1 MLQTQWKMQHNN
13 VRFLPGTATFRSS
26 NSSTSHNYHSIPFD
40 EPCDNVTSVQSASVH
55 TLNPLL
61 YTLLKKHLGISLY
74 FHWQQGPLVLEKLA
88 CSVEISCSYSALTL
102 FIHHK
107 GCGLFQVTPLYQ
119 RHLCSCTHAPP
130 QVSKSGAGK
139 AWEQG

>member
-13 VRFLPGTATFRSS
+13 VRSLPGTATFRSP

-61 YTLLKKHLGISLY
+61 YTLLKKHPCISIGNKTHLL
-74 FHWQQGPLVLEKLA
+74 PLAKLA

-119 RHLCSCTHAPP
+119 RHLCSCTH
-130 QVSKSGAGK
+130 S
-139 AWEQG
+139 